1 MNYARPSEQDT
12 GRYCRCDIHVMYD
25 TVCMMYVM
33 ILVNLKETTYLY
45 LLPFDDLD
53 SGCLNECTR

>member
-1 MNYARPSEQDT
+1 MHT
-12 GRYCRCDIHVMYD
+12 VGVTIHVMYD